1 MLSGQLVVSD
11 LVDVFKP
18 WNSLLEDF
26 NTPG

>member
-18 WNSLLEDF
+18 WNSLLENF